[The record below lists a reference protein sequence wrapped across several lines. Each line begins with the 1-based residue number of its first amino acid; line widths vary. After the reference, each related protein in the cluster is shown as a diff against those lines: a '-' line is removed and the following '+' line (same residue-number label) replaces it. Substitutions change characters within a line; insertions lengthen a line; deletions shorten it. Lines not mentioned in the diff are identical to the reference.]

1 MFLGTNNVYLA
12 WDVNFKYRKEEN
24 GYKMSFVV
32 KRKLKL
38 LGLGMYG
45 GWIKSST
52 LKQNFC
58 FESCLRYVL
67 PAKGATFNH
76 DISINDVDAVNRS
89 SASYFRLRFG
99 GLFRI

>member
-1 MFLGTNNVYLA
+1 MIARVMFLGTNNVYLA

-45 GWIKSST
+45 G
-52 LKQNFC
+52 
-58 FESCLRYVL
+58 
-67 PAKGATFNH
+67 
-76 DISINDVDAVNRS
+76 
-89 SASYFRLRFG
+89 
-99 GLFRI
+99 